1 MMTRLPKITLA
12 LLLLPAVATLVDAG
26 AMGAAAQDAELLEEL
41 REGEGGEGGLS
52 EEIERLSG
60 ADIDKVD
67 LIRRY
72 EREGASAQLEA
83 MAQRDFISAMDKYN
97 LGEYYYDKYERSLK
111 RDETSQAEGY
121 LADAQTRYEE
131 AVEEI
136 EFIDDYYPGFSKL
149 DTVLFIWGDS
159 LYKLEDYRDA
169 VDVLERLLSDYPSF
183 DKTFDAYYKLG
194 ECHFAREDYE
204 EAEGY
209 YERIIKNYPNQTDR
223 VYRESLKQLVWIK
236 RHNAFDAFEDAEY
249 RRGLSLFLKLLEDPY
264 DRYSEA
270 PEAVFYAGECYFYL
284 EEHEEARE
292 RYDTIRNKYP
302 DYSQLGAALSRL
314 EELSQLYFTEA
325 MEFYLDKDYPIAAER
340 LQFIAEKYPTSSSL
354 PEILYRWGD
363 SLYEMEDF
371 QGAQRAFIRCKKDHP
386 DSLWALYALNVLEHM
401 SYRSDFFSEADK
413 YFTELSLKPAFTS
426 RERFQLLQDQQ
437 GSRFVDVMDYDELN
451 DSSRYVVGMSYYR
464 LRKYDQ
470 AVQVVKGINPSGEY
484 AIYAS
489 YLAGLC
495 QVKQNLLL
503 DAVESFKQMANAPTT
518 EATERLKG
526 RAHIIL
532 AYLYQ
537 RLERYDEAWFE
548 YEQIDYGDIE
558 NWDDAQVGMAYLLI
572 RNGVED
578 DFKEVIAMMRGML
591 RRMPYTEMAPDA
603 YILIGY
609 CELQLGEYVDAADTF
624 EQVIDGY
631 TIDRELMLAHPRYQ
645 ELVESV
651 NSEFEYINSVI
662 IHEIQSIRDS
672 GGNALFKD
680 ELDQAARDAEDLK
693 NAIVELQQL
702 ISGRDI
708 IGRDIT
714 DDAEFFRAY
723 TSFAH
728 MQDMKQQR
736 REAADE
742 YRAQTEQLEGQ
753 EEQLALQAEERKIQ
767 EARAMGISE
776 YEMKLQERQEEIDE
790 LSTAH
795 IRLFEPTTP
804 VGQNGAS
811 GMGEGELELDG
822 ETTSPDGAGEVEEST
837 DGEDETAETGEDVEA
852 AGDSEESDEA
862 GDSSDE
868 STDEADESEESL
880 EEDDTSDVDDETADV
895 TEETDDS
902 SSDEPDAVSDTT
914 EENVTD
920 DDDSTD
926 EETTGDDE
934 IETETEPENEDE
946 TSS

>member
-1 MMTRLPKITLA
+1 MTRLPKITLA
-12 LLLLPAVATLVDAG
+12 LLLLPAVAALVDAG
-26 AMGAAAQDAELLEEL
+26 AMGAVAQDAELLEEL
-41 REGEGGEGGLS
+41 REGEGDEGGLG

-136 EFIDDYYPGFSKL
+136 EFIDDYYPDFSKL

-194 ECHFAREDYE
+194 ECHFAREDFE

-223 VYRESLKQLVWIK
+223 VYRESLKQLVWIN

-284 EEHEEARE
+284 EEREEARE

-386 DSLWALYALNVLEHM
+386 DSIWALYALNVLEHM

-558 NWDDAQVGMAYLLI
+558 NWDDAQVGMAYLLV
-572 RNGVED
+572 RNGEED

-742 YRAQTEQLEGQ
+742 YRVQTEQLEGQ

-776 YEMKLQERQEEIDE
+776 YEMKLQDRQEQIDE

-804 VGQNGAS
+804 VGENGAS

-822 ETTSPDGAGEVEEST
+822 ETTSPDGEGET
-837 DGEDETAETGEDVEA
+837 ADTADGEADGDVEGDTGED
-852 AGDSEESDEA
+852 GDSEESDE
-862 GDSSDE
+862 GEDS
-868 STDEADESEESL
+868 
-880 EEDDTSDVDDETADV
+880 
-895 TEETDDS
+895 TEE
-902 SSDEPDAVSDTT
+902 
-914 EENVTD
+914 
-920 DDDSTD
+920 
-926 EETTGDDE
+926 
-934 IETETEPENEDE
+934 
-946 TSS
+946 